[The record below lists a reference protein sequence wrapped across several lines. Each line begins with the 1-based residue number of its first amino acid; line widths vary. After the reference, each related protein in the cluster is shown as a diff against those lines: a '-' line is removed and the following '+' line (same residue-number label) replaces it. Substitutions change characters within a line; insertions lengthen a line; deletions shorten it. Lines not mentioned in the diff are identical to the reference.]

1 MIKASAV
8 IYPGTFD
15 PLTNGHTDIIARA
28 ANLFDRVVV
37 AVAANSSKA
46 PLFTHAERI
55 ALARE
60 SLRSL
65 PQVEVIGFDQLLI
78 TLAQQLSIRVILRGL
93 RVVSD
98 FEYEFQLATM
108 NRHVAPLIETM
119 FLTPSEK
126 HMFISSTLVREIAK
140 YHGDV
145 SAFVDPRVVIALQQK
160 FNTLPHSPELS
171 DGT

>member
-15 PLTNGHTDIIARA
+15 PLTNGHTDLIARA

-37 AVAANSSKA
+37 AVAVNTSKV
-46 PLFTHAERI
+46 PLFSHQERI
-55 ALARE
+55 DLATRALAHI
-60 SLRSL
+60 
-65 PQVEVIGFDQLLI
+65 PQVEVVGFDTLLI
-78 TLAQQLSIRVILRGL
+78 TKAHSLGIRVILRGL

-126 HMFISSTLVREIAK
+126 FMFISSTLIREIAQ
-140 YHGDV
+140 YGGDT
-145 SAFVDPRVVIALQQK
+145 SPFVHSLINTALQQK
-160 FNTLPHSPELS
+160 FNSY
-171 DGT
+171 GT

>member
-1 MIKASAV
+1 MTKASAV

-28 ANLFDRVVV
+28 AKLFDRVVV

-46 PLFTHAERI
+46 PLFSHAERI
-55 ALARE
+55 HLATEALKPIAH
-60 SLRSL
+60 
-65 PQVEVIGFDQLLI
+65 VEVIGFDQLLI
-78 TLAQQLSIRVILRGL
+78 NLAQQVGIRVILRGL

-119 FLTPSEK
+119 FLTPSEQ

-145 SAFVDPRVVIALQQK
+145 SAFVDPLVVNALKQK
-160 FNTLPHSPELS
+160 LALPSITSEVLH
-171 DGT
+171 GA